1 MAPTSALKRR
11 KLSAH
16 KGVGKTTKGVAGRKR
31 AETDSESDSEH
42 IATPYNWNKTNI
54 TKDKQTSR
62 EGQKKISTRAS
73 TVSHDTDTTSTTAS
87 EDEEEGS
94 VEVLTRIN
102 GKTDEIPTTAGV
114 NNRLSINTKDTIDT
128 LQESVAKLEARN
140 RMLASQIRN
149 ISKMGGV
156 DKYEL
161 MQIRKMVKED
171 LFKRVKFITTT
182 AMEEKCMKYLSNKLN
197 VPIEMQRE
205 WSATYAHCVRD
216 ALNNKR
222 NNVSQDLK
230 MEIKGKQCFENDD
243 NIGTTVTHMI

>member
-11 KLSAH
+11 KLSAN
-16 KGVGKTTKGVAGRKR
+16 KGVGKTTKVLAGRKR

-42 IATPYNWNKTNI
+42 IVTPYNWNKTNI

-62 EGQKKISTRAS
+62 EGPKKIGTRAN

-102 GKTDEIPTTAGV
+102 GRTDEIPTTAGV

-230 MEIKGKQCFENDD
+230 TEIKGKQCFENVD